1 MTQEAEEVSMRALFR
16 FGLALVALGMTLV
29 GCNKSNTSG
38 PPENGS
44 NEGSAGASSEVTC
57 IVPGMS

>member
-1 MTQEAEEVSMRALFR
+1 MRALFR

-38 PPENGS
+38 PGNGS
-44 NEGSAGASSEVTC
+44 NEGSGGASSEVTF

>member
-1 MTQEAEEVSMRALFR
+1 MRALFR

-29 GCNKSNTSG
+29 GCNKSNTSDLPG
-38 PPENGS
+38 NGS
-44 NEGSAGASSEVTC
+44 NEGSGGASSEVTC